1 LLRIFL
7 NQWATMT
14 STQAAATA
22 AVTLREISEIER
34 GERARRAGAGALVL
48 HAVERAGAGD
58 PDAFALRR
66 ARGELAG
73 LASCAEKSI
82 LSRLLLGAEEGA
94 EAACLGQTLASYA
107 CELERTRRLPEAD
120 AAAMLAVAL
129 DGAGS
134 ETALHAARLARKMG
148 DRSRA
153 HVLYCAA
160 RDLDLS
166 GGAIARLAAVGE
178 ALVSDAPERNLTRV
192 IRCALRAGDAEA
204 AAVGLEE
211 RAGVRRL
218 AGDRAGALRDLCLAA
233 ARYSDAVDRSR
244 VAHELAGVAL
254 GGGDADAAREALLA
268 ADAWGDAPQR
278 DHARTRLHTLSRDL
292 GDQLGMR
299 RWRASRPPSLV
310 SLSAYRPARGRG
322 RSLAPRLRRWRESLA
337 AALPA

>member
-1 LLRIFL
+1 MM
-7 NQWATMT
+7 TT
-14 STQAAATA
+14 STQTAAAA
-22 AVTLREISEIER
+22 AVTLREISETER
-34 GERARRAGAGALVL
+34 GERARRAAAGALVL
-48 HAVERAGAGD
+48 HAVQCTGAGD

-73 LASCAEKSI
+73 LSSCAEKSI
-82 LSRLLLGAEEGA
+82 LSRLLLAAEEGA
-94 EAACLGQTLASYA
+94 EPACLGRTLAAYA

-134 ETALHAARLARKMG
+134 ETALHAARLARKVG
-148 DRSRA
+148 DRQRA
-153 HVLYCAA
+153 HVLYCAS
-160 RDLDLS
+160 RDLDLG

-178 ALVSDAPERNLTRV
+178 ALVSDAPERGLTRV
-192 IRCALRAGDAEA
+192 IRAALRAGDREA

-218 AGDRAGALRDLCLAA
+218 AGDRAGALRDLCMAA
-233 ARYSDAVDRSR
+233 GRYADAVDRAR
-244 VAHELAGVAL
+244 VAHELAGTAL

-310 SLSAYRPARGRG
+310 SLSAYRPARARG
-322 RSLAPRLRRWRESLA
+322 RSLAPRLRRWRESLG
-337 AALPA
+337 AALHA